1 MGFVLAD
8 THGWL
13 NPPTTTT
20 TTTSSPPP
28 SPPFT
33 PITLQTFAALR
44 AAVNNN
50 SADFFMWEH
59 FTSKRYYSNGE
70 IKHIGEIYTPWPSWH
85 IVARPEIID
94 EHAQLEDMMAKLNKG
109 IRYFEENQEEA
120 VRYISSE
127 LDYEEGD
134 AREWLGT
141 VRFAG
146 DVRGVGGE
154 VVEMTVEVLRKAGVV
169 RGEVD
174 VGGMVGIRREE

>member
-13 NPPTTTT
+13 NPTS
-20 TTTSSPPP
+20 TSSPST
-28 SPPFT
+28 SPPFSIL
-33 PITLQTFAALR
+33 PLQTFFNLR
-44 AAVNNN
+44 AAVNNG

-59 FTSKRYYSNGE
+59 FTSKRYYDNGE
-70 IKHIGEIYTPWPSWH
+70 IKRIGEIYTPWPSWH
-85 IVARPEIID
+85 IVARPQVVGD
-94 EHAQLEDMMAKLNKG
+94 ERLEEMMEKLNLG
-109 IRYFEENQEEA
+109 VRYFEGNQEEA

-146 DVRGVGGE
+146 DVRGVRGS
-154 VVEMTVEVLRKAGVV
+154 VVEKTVEVLMKAGVV
-169 RGEVD
+169 AKVD
-174 VGGMVGIRREE
+174 VDGMMGIRRKE